1 MNAVVVG
8 CLVFSTFIFNIGV
21 SYGCCGLFSTF
32 TLHLVV
38 SCLVMSWFQLFFLNI
53 GGCEVCHIVCSFGMY
68 IINFLN
74 AKNVRV
80 AKVDGES
87 G

>member
-8 CLVFSTFIFNIGV
+8 CLVFSTFIFDIGV

-32 TLHLVV
+32 ILHLVV
-38 SCLVMSWFQLFFLNI
+38 SYLAIGCLQLFFLTLVDVRYVI
-53 GGCEVCHIVCSFGMY
+53 LYVILVCISLIF
-68 IINFLN
+68 
-74 AKNVRV
+74 KNV
-80 AKVDGES
+80 GEN